1 MYLVGFVFVFGIT
14 LLMCLAVAIIEW
26 VIAQV
31 GAVFFAVI
39 LAITSVLFLIVKGE
53 RKNEE

>member
-1 MYLVGFVFVFGIT
+1 MYLVGFIFVFGIT
-14 LLMCLAVAIIEW
+14 LLMCLAVAIIQW

-39 LAITSVLFLIVKGE
+39 LAIMSALFLIVQKE
-53 RKNEE
+53 KKNEK